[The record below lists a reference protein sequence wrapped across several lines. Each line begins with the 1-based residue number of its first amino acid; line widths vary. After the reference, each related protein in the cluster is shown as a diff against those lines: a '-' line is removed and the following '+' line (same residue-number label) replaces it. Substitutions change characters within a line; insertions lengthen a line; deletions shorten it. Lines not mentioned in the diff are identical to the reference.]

1 MKKLV
6 EGLWDC
12 PYCGS
17 KGIRAGHKICQG
29 CGHPQDENTKFYLP
43 DTITYVSDEEAAKI
57 SRNPDWQCSFCGSL
71 NKDDSKF
78 CSSCGALKE
87 DSEKNYF
94 QMRQE
99 QEEKKKQKE
108 INKRK
113 SQTDSNMNEKSSKK
127 SITLPPSSG
136 KEHISDNEK
145 NNRSKPP
152 TVGQSIIRG
161 VLSAGVLGIILFFL
175 ISLLLPS
182 IKEVTVQGFKW
193 ERSIAVEEQHIY
205 TDDDWNLPSNA
216 RLLYT
221 KKELKGYEPVID
233 HYKTVKETKTRR
245 VFDHYD
251 YKNSY
256 NDLGNGYFDEKT
268 DKVPVYRNETYTDSH
283 KEPVYRQEPVY
294 ATRYYYEYD
303 QWDVINHVSS
313 SGKDQ
318 KPYWPD
324 ISLKNKQRKGKK
336 RESYSVIVKIGDKNK
351 TYTMDQNEWKS
362 LKLGETTKLKVYKF
376 GTATIPKE
384 K

>member
-57 SRNPDWQCSFCGSL
+57 SRNSDWQCSFCGSL

-78 CSSCGALKE
+78 CSSCGALKK

-127 SITLPPSSG
+127 SITLPTSSG

-175 ISLLLPS
+175 Y
-182 IKEVTVQGFKW
+182 
-193 ERSIAVEEQHIY
+193 H
-205 TDDDWNLPSNA
+205 
-216 RLLYT
+216 
-221 KKELKGYEPVID
+221 
-233 HYKTVKETKTRR
+233 
-245 VFDHYD
+245 
-251 YKNSY
+251 SY
-256 NDLGNGYFDEKT
+256 C
-268 DKVPVYRNETYTDSH
+268 
-283 KEPVYRQEPVY
+283 Q
-294 ATRYYYEYD
+294 A
-303 QWDVINHVSS
+303 
-313 SGKDQ
+313 
-318 KPYWPD
+318 
-324 ISLKNKQRKGKK
+324 
-336 RESYSVIVKIGDKNK
+336 
-351 TYTMDQNEWKS
+351 
-362 LKLGETTKLKVYKF
+362 
-376 GTATIPKE
+376 
-384 K
+384 

>member
-1 MKKLV
+1 MGKLV

-17 KGIRAGHKICQG
+17 KGIRAGHKTCPG

-71 NKDDSKF
+71 NKDDNKF
-78 CSSCGALKE
+78 CNSCGASKE

-108 INKRK
+108 IKEQK
-113 SQTDSNMNEKSSKK
+113 SQVDSNTNEKLPKK
-127 SITLPPSSG
+127 STTLLPSSG
-136 KEHISDNEK
+136 EENISGK
-145 NNRSKPP
+145 NIGSKPP
-152 TVGQSIIRG
+152 TIVQSIIRG
-161 VLSAGVLGIILFFL
+161 VLSAGILGILLFFL

-193 ERSIAVEEQHIY
+193 ERSIAVEEQHTY
-205 TDDDWNLPSNA
+205 KDDDWSLPANA

-233 HYKTVKETKTRR
+233 HYKIVKETKTRR
-245 VFDHYD
+245 VFDHYK

-256 NDLGNGYFDEKT
+256 KDLGNGYFDEKT
-268 DKVPVYRNETYTDSH
+268 DKVPVYCNETYTDSH

-294 ATRYYYEYD
+294 ATKYYYEYD
-303 QWDVINHVSS
+303 QWDVIDHISS

-324 ISLKNKQRKGKK
+324 ISLKSKQRKGKK
-336 RESYSVIVKIGDKNK
+336 SESYSVIVKIGDKKK
-351 TYTMDQNEWKS
+351 TYTMDQDEWKS
-362 LKLGETTKLKVYKF
+362 LKQGETTKLKVYKF
-376 GTATIPKE
+376 GTATILKE